1 MTALFCLSIK
11 SLIKMLDQSIINQY
25 DALIFDMDGTL
36 IDTMPSHAKAWEKVG
51 AHLGYPV
58 KGDVMYEL
66 GGATVRTIATETCHR
81 YGIPLALL
89 EEVIRLKRQ
98 YGFEMVREN
107 ATLLPA
113 FEIVK
118 RNLGKRAMALGTGS
132 HGNMVNMLLDK
143 FDLRQ
148 YFNAIVDADMVTTH
162 KPHPET
168 FLTCAEKL
176 GILPSQCLVFEDAD
190 LGVQA
195 ALNGGM
201 DVFDVRTH
209 VLTRANK

>member
-1 MTALFCLSIK
+1 MTALFYSSIK

-162 KPHPET
+162 KPQPET